1 MKTRRRTRARASVVP
16 TESAEQASVIQWWV
30 AYARTKGL
38 DERLLFSVPNGSV
51 LAGDARRRG
60 IQMARLKRE
69 GLRPGVPDLMLA
81 RPKYSGLPGAS
92 TGLFAGLFV
101 EMKRRGGKPS
111 KHQVEYADL
120 LRRSGYNVVIAQ
132 GFDEAVRAIRAYI
145 MI

>member
-1 MKTRRRTRARASVVP
+1 MTRPRRSATP
-16 TESAEQASVIQWWV
+16 TESAEQCAVLQWWA
-30 AYARTKGL
+30 AYCRSKGM
-38 DERLLFSVPNGSV
+38 DERLLFSVPNGSA
-51 LAGDARRRG
+51 LAGDARRRA

-120 LRRSGYNVVIAQ
+120 LRRSGYNVVISCG
-132 GFDEAVRAIRAYI
+132 GFEEATRAIRAYI
-145 MI
+145 EA